1 MAKVGG
7 GLNPMHLSNDAHP
20 FEIGKGGRGAKATS
34 RFAHTTGVGAN
45 PGGQGDKISAN
56 SARKKVPGSINGP
69 GVAK

>member
-1 MAKVGG
+1 
-7 GLNPMHLSNDAHP
+7 MHLTNSSHP
-20 FEIGKGGRGAKATS
+20 FEIGKNDRGAKATS